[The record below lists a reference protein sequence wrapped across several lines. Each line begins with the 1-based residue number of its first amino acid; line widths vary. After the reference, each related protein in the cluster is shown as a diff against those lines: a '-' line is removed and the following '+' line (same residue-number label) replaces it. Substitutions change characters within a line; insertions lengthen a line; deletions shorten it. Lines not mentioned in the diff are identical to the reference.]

1 MGVERSGSIQRV
13 PAPLGWKAD
22 LGNEWIGGD
31 AGRWQRGLGGNQGWR
46 SESETV
52 RDDWVGY
59 LGGTMTTLAF
69 LPQVVKTLRTRDTR
83 SISLGMYIL
92 FTTGVFLWLLYGLR
106 LHALPMILAN
116 GLTLLMSFVL
126 LVAKWR
132 WK

>member
-1 MGVERSGSIQRV
+1 
-13 PAPLGWKAD
+13 
-22 LGNEWIGGD
+22 
-31 AGRWQRGLGGNQGWR
+31 
-46 SESETV
+46 
-52 RDDWVGY
+52 
-59 LGGTMTTLAF
+59 MTTLAF

>member
-1 MGVERSGSIQRV
+1 M
-13 PAPLGWKAD
+13 
-22 LGNEWIGGD
+22 
-31 AGRWQRGLGGNQGWR
+31 
-46 SESETV
+46 

-106 LHALPMILAN
+106 LHAMPMILAN